1 LPHHGNS
8 NDDGNVNG
16 TSGRL
21 PTTQE
26 SLSSKAAATGCER
39 RRVKKEKKKKKK
51 KKKRVDYVLTM
62 EQQRLLGTH
71 FPRKRRHSP

>member
-1 LPHHGNS
+1 
-8 NDDGNVNG
+8 
-16 TSGRL
+16 
-21 PTTQE
+21 
-26 SLSSKAAATGCER
+26 
-39 RRVKKEKKKKKK
+39 VKKEKKKKKKK